1 MVQSLVYLAR
11 LFAALVLIGVALVL
25 ASVALTTPKG
35 REVSFGAAAVF
46 GIAGLFTWPRR
57 ANAWRNDRPTDRQVA
72 FARDLGIHIPKG
84 ISKGDLSDLI
94 SQAKEI
100 RDAL

>member
-11 LFAALVLIGVALVL
+11 LFAALVLIAVSVVI
-25 ASVALTTPKG
+25 ASVGLATPKSLAASL
-35 REVSFGAAAVF
+35 VMAAVF

-72 FARDLGIHIPKG
+72 FARDLGIQIPKG